1 MSNPTPEKSPEDIA
15 DMCLREH
22 GRRRFRFDQKEQTV
36 LALRAERAKRD
47 ALLEALTIL
56 AGLPDRYGQTH
67 GAELHDAGKMAA
79 FAREALKGARP

>member
-1 MSNPTPEKSPEDIA
+1 MSNPTPEKSPEEIA
-15 DMCLREH
+15 EHCLHEGRMCRL
-22 GRRRFRFDQKEQTV
+22 GFDQRDQIV
-36 LALRAERAKRD
+36 AAIRAERAKRD